1 MKNSMKMVAL
11 SAALLSALPVG
22 GVMRGAI
29 SFRAE
34 KTPKE
39 LVAGINTAFEALK
52 STSEERLSGIEA
64 KFDDVVTND
73 KLEKINSDISE
84 LVRSYET
91 AQETIAA
98 LQLGASADEGGVSP
112 EDKAYAAQFDNW
124 YRSGEGE
131 ADVKAANR
139 AGKIHSATSV
149 GSNPD
154 GGFAAPV
161 EWDRTITDKLVEIGQ
176 MRRHAS
182 SQTVTGQ
189 GFKKLYNLRGATSG
203 WVGETSSRDE
213 TNTSQL
219 AEYEFSF
226 GEIYANPAMTQRSLE
241 DPLIDLAA
249 WHAAEVQTEFAVQ
262 EANAFIAG
270 DGVNKP
276 KGFLNYD
283 AVSEAALNA
292 AQRHPLGPILEATS
306 GVAGGIDQDSLVK
319 LSYELPEER
328 SMGAAYFANRATH
341 AAIRTI
347 KDGDG
352 RYIWHAPYQEGQPA
366 LVNGRPIY
374 ELDGLQDVDT
384 DGNIAL
390 AYGNMA
396 MTYRIFDRLGVSILR
411 DPYTNKPYVHFYTT
425 KRVGGGLWN
434 PEYMRYMK
442 IGA

>member
-11 SAALLSALPVG
+11 SAALLSV
-22 GVMRGAI
+22 GVMRGAVA
-29 SFRAE
+29 FKAE
-34 KTPKE
+34 KKPQE
-39 LVAGINTAFEALK
+39 LVAEINSAFEALK
-52 STSEERLSGIEA
+52 ETNETRLGGIEA
-64 KFDDVVTND
+64 KFEDVVTKD
-73 KLEKINSDISE
+73 KLEKIEADLGE
-84 LVRSYET
+84 LVSSYE
-91 AQETIAA
+91 ASQETIAA
-98 LQLGASADEGGVSP
+98 LQLGSNQSDEGISA
-112 EDKAYAAQFDNW
+112 EDRDYAAKFDNW
-124 YRSGEGE
+124 YRSGDGEG
-131 ADVKAANR
+131 DVKAANR

-161 EWDRTITDKLVEIGQ
+161 EWDRTITDKLVEVGQ

-189 GFKKLYNLRGATSG
+189 GFKRLYNLRGATSG
-203 WVGETSSRDE
+203 WVGEIAPPRDE
-213 TNTSQL
+213 TETSRL

-249 WHAAEVQTEFAVQ
+249 WHAGEVQTEFSVQ
-262 EANAFIAG
+262 EGVAFMSG

-276 KGFLNYD
+276 KGILNYT
-283 AVSEAALNA
+283 AEVESALPES
-292 AQRHPLGPILEATS
+292 QRHPLGAIKEATS
-306 GVAGGIDQDSLVK
+306 GVAGGVNQDTFIK
-319 LSYELPEER
+319 LAYELPEER
-328 SMGAAYFANRATH
+328 SMGAAYYANRATH
-341 AAIRTI
+341 AVVRTM
-347 KDGDG
+347 KDADG

-374 ELDGLQDVDT
+374 ELDGVQDADT
-384 DGNIAL
+384 DGNIACL
-390 AYGNMA
+390 FGNMS

>member
-1 MKNSMKMVAL
+1 MKHSMKMAAL
-11 SAALLSALPVG
+11 AAALLSG
-22 GVMRGAI
+22 GVMRGAVA
-29 SFRAE
+29 FRAD
-34 KTPKE
+34 KTPQE

-52 STSEERLSGIEA
+52 STNEERLSGIDA
-64 KFDDVVTND
+64 KFEDVVTTD
-73 KLEKINSDISE
+73 KLEKINSDISD
-84 LVRSYET
+84 LVAGYEKS
-91 AQETIAA
+91 QEVIAA
-98 LQLGASADEGGVSP
+98 LQLGGASQ
-112 EDKAYAAQFDNW
+112 EDGLSAEDRAYASQFENW

-131 ADVKAANR
+131 SEVKATNR

-161 EWDRTITDKLVEIGQ
+161 EWDRTITDKLVEFGQ

-189 GFKKLYNLRGATSG
+189 GFKKLYNLRGAESG
-203 WVGETSSRDE
+203 WVNEIAARPATGTS
-213 TNTSQL
+213 TL
-219 AEYEFSF
+219 AEYEFAF

-249 WHAAEVQTEFAVQ
+249 WHAGEVQTEFAVQ
-262 EANAFIAG
+262 EGLAFISG

-276 KGFLNYD
+276 KGVLNYTAAD
-283 AVSEAALNA
+283 EAALGA
-292 AQRHPLGPILEATS
+292 SQRHPLGAIAEATS
-306 GVAGGIDQDSLVK
+306 GVADGIDQDSLIR
-319 LSYELPEER
+319 LAYELPEER
-328 SMGAAYFANRATH
+328 SMGAAYYANRATH
-341 AAIRTI
+341 ADIRTF
-347 KDGDG
+347 KDADG

-374 ELDGLQDVDT
+374 ELDGLGNADE
-384 DGNIAL
+384 DGNIAVM
-390 AYGNMA
+390 YGNMA

-411 DPYTNKPYVHFYTT
+411 DPYMNKPYVHFYTT